1 MNKKDIV
8 NILNEICVLLEL
20 KGENFFK
27 VRAYQMAARALEVSD
42 IGIDSNTPVEELQ
55 AVNGIGA
62 GIASQ
67 ISTLVKT
74 GDLKLYDDLKSAIPP
89 GLLEMLKIPRLG
101 QKKVKYLYDTLRI
114 CTIPELKYSCL
125 ENKLI
130 NLPNFGPKT
139 QENILKGI
147 EFLSKYKDRF
157 LYASAI

>member
-27 VRAYQMAARALEVSD
+27 IRAYQVAARALEVAD
-42 IGIDSNTPVEELQ
+42 ISIDSNTEVKKLQ
-55 AVNGIGA
+55 AVNGIGS

-67 ISTLVKT
+67 ISILVKT

-89 GLLEMLKIPRLG
+89 GLLEMLKIPKLG
-101 QKKVKYLYDTLRI
+101 PKKIKYLYDTLKI
-114 CTIPELKYSCL
+114 CTIPELKYACL

-139 QENILKGI
+139 QENILKV
-147 EFLSKYKDRF
+147 FPF
-157 LYASAI
+157 H